1 MSLWLLLKIGYGTGS
16 WTPAAIQ
23 YSPSFVIEQGRASG
37 LSRNVIGPQPSA
49 WGAAAALVAAP
60 RSVGDFCS
68 AQPFGWPF
76 TPGQMGASCEAVIQ
90 QLLLTDVQD
99 CT

>member
-1 MSLWLLLKIGYGTGS
+1 MSLWLLLKTGYGTRS

-23 YSPSFVIEQGRASG
+23 HSLSFVMEQGRASG
-37 LSRNVIGPQPSA
+37 SSRNVIGPQPSA
-49 WGAAAALVAAP
+49 RGAAAALVAP
-60 RSVGDFCS
+60 LQSTEDFCS
-68 AQPFGWPF
+68 AQPLGGASPQ
-76 TPGQMGASCEAVIQ
+76 GRMGASCEGVIQ